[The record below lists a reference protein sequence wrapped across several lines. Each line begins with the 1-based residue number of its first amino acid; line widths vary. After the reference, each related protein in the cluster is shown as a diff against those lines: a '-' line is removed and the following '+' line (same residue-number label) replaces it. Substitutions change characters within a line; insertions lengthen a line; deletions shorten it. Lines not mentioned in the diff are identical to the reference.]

1 MFTDYIISGYEP
13 LSLNRTRKLLR
24 HGHDQLLR
32 QIGSATAGPNGER
45 TDRIRDSAEVN
56 WSLLFPG
63 MYGMP
68 RASQQAHESDAPITT
83 RSQRT

>member
-1 MFTDYIISGYEP
+1 MFTDYFYSGNGP
-13 LSLNRTRKLLR
+13 LRLKRIRKLLR
-24 HGHDQLLR
+24 HGQDQLLR
-32 QIGSATAGPNGER
+32 QMSSATAGPNGER

-68 RASQQAHESDAPITT
+68 RANHQAHESDAPITT
-83 RSQRT
+83 RYQRT